1 MRKVSRDH
9 SQRRVLIADDE
20 SAVRQLLSRI
30 VSDSMGCKIAL
41 ASSGD
46 EVLDMLTRDNF
57 DVLLTD
63 MVMPGLNGLDL
74 IRAVHERWPN
84 VDILVETGFP
94 DAFPFVEVVHAGAK
108 DFIAKPH
115 HPQELEAKLTRLFI
129 ERSLRER
136 LQLAQEKYR
145 GLFQLSMDGNVALD
159 QESLEVIEANA
170 AFTVITGHSQ
180 QSVVGKSFYDFVKP
194 TERSRFETAF
204 KIFRSG
210 GQGALGDVNF
220 ANANGEESLMDVSV
234 SFIDVPD
241 SKMILLQ
248 FKDVTIKR
256 LEEEQFAEAA
266 QTDAQT
272 GLANKRSLTM
282 KLENMLGEARRDSVP
297 VSVLFIDLDNFKKC
311 NDTYGHAA
319 GDEVLALVGRVIRD
333 SIRDSDAGFRY
344 GGDEFAVLLR
354 GASREIALQVAH
366 RTRTAFEQAN
376 TYGTTLSVGI
386 AEFSPEMLAADL
398 LKAADGALYRAKSDG
413 KNSVMVA

>member
-1 MRKVSRDH
+1 MRKETQDH

-20 SAVRQLLSRI
+20 STVRHLLSRI
-30 VSDSMGCKIAL
+30 VSESMGCQTAL

-46 EVLDMLTRDNF
+46 EALDMLASEDF

-84 VDILVETGFP
+84 VDIVVETGFP

-115 HPQELEAKLTRLFI
+115 HPQELEAKLTRLFM
-129 ERSLRER
+129 ERGLREN
-136 LQLAQEKYR
+136 LQLAEEKYR

-159 QESLEVIEANA
+159 RESLEVIEANA
-170 AFTVITGHSQ
+170 AFTAITGHSEQ
-180 QSVVGKSFYDFVKP
+180 AVLGRPFYDFVKP

-210 GQGALGDVNF
+210 GQGALGDVAF
-220 ANANGEESLMDVSV
+220 VQANGEEVSMDVSV
-234 SFIDVPD
+234 SFIEVPE

-248 FKDVTIKR
+248 FKDVTVKR
-256 LEEEQFAEAA
+256 LEEQQFVAAA
-266 QTDAQT
+266 QTDTQT
-272 GLANKRSLTM
+272 GLANKRLLTM
-282 KLENMLGEARRDSVP
+282 QLENMLGDARREGIP
-297 VSVLFIDLDNFKKC
+297 VSVLFIDLDNFKAC
-311 NDTYGHAA
+311 NDTYGHAS
-319 GDEVLALVGRVIRD
+319 GDEVLSTVGRVIRD
-333 SIRDSDAGFRY
+333 SIRDSDLAFRY

-354 GASREIALQVAH
+354 GAARETALQVAH
-366 RTRTAFEQAN
+366 RARTAFEQAN
-376 TYGTTLSVGI
+376 TFGTTLSVGI
-386 AEFSPEMLAADL
+386 AQFSPEMLAADL
-398 LKAADGALYRAKSDG
+398 LKAADSALYRAKSDG